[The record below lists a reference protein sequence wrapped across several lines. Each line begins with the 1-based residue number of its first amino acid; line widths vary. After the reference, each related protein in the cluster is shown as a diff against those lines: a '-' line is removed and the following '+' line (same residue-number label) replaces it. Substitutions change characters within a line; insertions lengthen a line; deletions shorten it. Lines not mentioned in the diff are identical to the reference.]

1 MRQAGVFSNVDGDVR
16 VQGLQRFGEE
26 LVGEGA

>member
-16 VQGLQRFGEE
+16 VQRLQRFGEE
-26 LVGEGA
+26 LVGEGV